1 MKTDKR
7 FLLSTLN
14 EDGSYEPCSEEEFAK
29 FKRENPAIAKY
40 LEITTDDNEDVLPLS
55 NLPVPELPE
64 STVIFDQWEKAA
76 GRCLQN
82 LSRQHDAY
90 IFAEPVNAEKLNLVD
105 YHTIVTKPMDFG
117 TIK

>member
-1 MKTDKR
+1 MPLDTKKKPLPNQVQRKTSQKVEEIKPKLNTMKTDKR

-64 STVIFDQWEKAA
+64 STVIFD
-76 GRCLQN
+76 
-82 LSRQHDAY
+82 
-90 IFAEPVNAEKLNLVD
+90 
-105 YHTIVTKPMDFG
+105 
-117 TIK
+117 